1 VARIRITKREVDAV
15 RQPETGELKLWDQE
29 LRGFGLRIRAG
40 GTKSY
45 ILQYRNA
52 EGRTRRLTVGLC
64 GRLTPEEARRM
75 ARQLLAAV
83 ERGEDPTQD
92 LQDNRRAPTVAEFAV
107 QYMELHARPKKKPRS
122 VEKDEA
128 ILRLYIL
135 PALASRKLAAV
146 TAADVARLHR
156 DLGAHPVQANRV
168 VALLSKMC
176 SLAEVWEMRPRGSNP
191 CRGLRRY
198 AERRRE
204 RFLSYSE
211 FSRLG
216 EVLAVIE
223 AEGREAPAAILAIR
237 LLALTGARRDEI
249 LTLRWDFVDLERGV
263 LRLPDSKTGAKIIPL
278 GAAAAQLLAAAPR
291 MKDNPYVCP
300 GRRSGGRLVGLQDP
314 WQRIRERA
322 SLPGVRLHDLR
333 HSWASTGAAGG
344 LGLPIIGKILGH
356 LHPITTHR
364 YTHFCD
370 DPLRAAAD
378 RVAGEIDSAMRGG
391 PRAEVIPLRTG
402 SALKGGTR
410 KD

>member
-1 VARIRITKREVDAV
+1 VARIQITKRSVDAIE
-15 RQPETGELKLWDQE
+15 PPPTGEVKLWDVE
-29 LRGFGLRIRAG
+29 LRGFGLRVRAG

-45 ILQYRNA
+45 IVQYRNA
-52 EGRTRRLTVGLC
+52 EGRTRRLTVGVC
-64 GRLTPEEARRM
+64 GRLTPDAARSQ
-75 ARQLLAAV
+75 ARQMLAAV
-83 ERGEDPTQD
+83 DRGEDPVQD
-92 LQDNRRAPTVAEFAV
+92 AHENRRAPTVAEFAA
-107 QYMELHARPKKKPRS
+107 QYMDLHARPKKKPRS
-122 VEKDEA
+122 VEKDETL
-128 ILRLYIL
+128 LRLYIL
-135 PALASRKLAAV
+135 PALASRKLAAIG
-146 TAADVARLHR
+146 AADVARLHR

-176 SLAEVWEMRPRGSNP
+176 SLAELWEMRPRGSNP

-216 EVLAVIE
+216 EVLAVVE
-223 AEGREAPAAILAIR
+223 AEGREPPAAILAIR

-249 LTLRWDFVDLERGV
+249 LTLRWEHVDPERGV
-263 LRLPDSKTGAKIIPL
+263 LRLADSKTGAKIIPL

-291 MKDNPYVCP
+291 IKDNPYVCP
-300 GRRSGGRLVGLQDP
+300 GRRPGCRLVDLQSS
-314 WQRIRERA
+314 WERIRERA
-322 SLPGVRLHDLR
+322 SLQCLRLHDLR
-333 HSWASTGAAGG
+333 HSWASLGAASG
-344 LGLPIIGKILGH
+344 LGLPILGKILGH

-378 RVAGEIDSAMRGG
+378 RIAGEIDSAMRGG
-391 PRAEVIPLRTG
+391 PRAEVIPLRSG
-402 SALKGGTR
+402 SALKGGAR